1 MFSVERASGV
11 KIEILEKD
19 PGNGQCPL
27 VTIGQVHGPPF
38 WSGKYGTQYEG
49 EVDKRVLRALD
60 MKAVK
65 NIQGALLWE
74 DGGVWNPV
82 AIPMP
87 NT

>member
-1 MFSVERASGV
+1 MEHASGV
-11 KIEILEKD
+11 EIEILEKD

-27 VTIGQVHGPPF
+27 VTIGQVHGPLF
-38 WSGKYGTQYEG
+38 WSGKYGTRYEG
-49 EVDKRVLRALD
+49 EVDKRVLRALC

-65 NIQGALLWE
+65 NTQGALHWE

-87 NT
+87 NI

>member
-1 MFSVERASGV
+1 MERASGV

-27 VTIGQVHGPPF
+27 VTIRQVHGPPF

-49 EVDKRVLRALD
+49 EVDKRVLRALCT
-60 MKAVK
+60 KAVK
-65 NIQGALLWE
+65 NTQGALLWE